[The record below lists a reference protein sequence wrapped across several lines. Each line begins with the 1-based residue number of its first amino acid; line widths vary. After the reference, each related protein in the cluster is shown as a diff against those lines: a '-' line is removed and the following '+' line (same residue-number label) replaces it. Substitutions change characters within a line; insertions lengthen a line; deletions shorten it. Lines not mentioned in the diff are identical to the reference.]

1 LTFTV
6 WRITK
11 HKHART
17 ALNGSGARKYGGRWN
32 SPGIAIVYTAENQS
46 LAVLELLVH
55 LESPDLLHKYVLIGV
70 EIDESLV
77 TEFDPSHLPRNW
89 RSDPPPAGL
98 RKIGDDWVRAAASVA
113 LRIPST
119 VIPAENNFLLNPAHP
134 DFAKLVIGKPV
145 AFSLDPRL
153 AK

>member
-17 ALNGSGARKYGGRWN
+17 AFSGSGARKYGGRWN

-46 LAVLELLVH
+46 LAVLELLVN
-55 LESPDLLHKYVLIGV
+55 LESPDLLHKYVLISV
-70 EIDESLV
+70 DIDESLV
-77 TEFDPSHLPRNW
+77 TDFEQSHLRRNW
-89 RSDPPPAGL
+89 RGDPPPAGL
-98 RKIGDDWVRAAASVA
+98 RKIGDDWVESATSAA

-119 VIPAENNFLLNPAHP
+119 VVPAENNFLLNPAHP
-134 DFAKLVIGKPV
+134 DFGKLVIGKPV